1 MDKNDI
7 YKSILVTLS
16 LIIVVKEAN
25 ADLKNNVTNCAKKDR
40 QYIISCS
47 DIDKK
52 NYDNNFSEYLTP
64 KFGAYISS
72 TSGTMSVVVI
82 SPFFT

>member
-16 LIIVVKEAN
+16 LIVAVKEAN
-25 ADLKNNVTNCAKKDR
+25 IDSKNNVTNCERKDR

-47 DIDKK
+47 DVGRKDY
-52 NYDNNFSEYLTP
+52 NDNFFEYLTP

-72 TSGTMSVVVI
+72 TSDTMSVVVA
-82 SPFFT
+82 PFFT